1 MVFGLYR
8 SGAKRQF
15 CKLLRKE
22 SRTQNKILYFI
33 SLVFKTRSI
42 SCQADNNDNKSDLHP
57 LLWAD
62 SIILEVMDLIKGWRS
77 CAVTTLGRDGS
88 DLTATTIGKARWQEL
103 DHVVEELE
111 RIVVVNL
118 FRTDQ

>member
-1 MVFGLYR
+1 MIFCNFLFGDCRLYR

-42 SCQADNNDNKSDLHP
+42 SCQADNNNNKSDLHP
-57 LLWAD
+57 LLW
-62 SIILEVMDLIKGWRS
+62 G
-77 CAVTTLGRDGS
+77 G
-88 DLTATTIGKARWQEL
+88 
-103 DHVVEELE
+103 DHV
-111 RIVVVNL
+111 
-118 FRTDQ
+118 Q